1 MRFQLSSLFIA
12 LLLPLAIRAADS
24 TQWGGSCS
32 RNMVSTEQNLPATF
46 FPGEQS
52 GANQKL
58 STSNNIKW
66 VAKPGSFVCATPAIA
81 GGKVFIGS
89 MTNRKGNLSCFDE
102 ATGKLLWQWSKPC
115 RDNEPG
121 LIAKAAA
128 HWISDEVGVCSTPVV
143 EGDRLYFVDQ
153 NCVVVCLD
161 VNGKPPAP
169 GAEVGEAQEL
179 WTFDMVKDENVG
191 ALMSD
196 ASNCSPLLDGEILYV
211 TTSNGVDRRPS
222 NPLAEDSARR
232 CLAPNAPSLIALD
245 KNTGRFLAKDAVP
258 IAPNLLH
265 GQWSSPSMGVV
276 RGKNL
281 IFFGGGDGVLYAF
294 KALKKVPAQPVTLEL
309 VWWADCIPAE
319 YRPENPEE
327 TFTEYCLGDRR
338 RIGNKNQT
346 NDGTFAGM
354 SEIIATPVFYNN
366 RVYVAIG
373 RDPTHGRGRGA
384 LMCIDASKTGDVTQ
398 TGRVWTYQGLDRS
411 LSTVAIDAGLLYVG
425 DVAGRLHCLDAD
437 SGKCLW
443 VFEGKSQMIS
453 SPFVAD
459 GKVYMQTEKYLNV
472 LATGRELACLGKI
485 SLGASSW
492 VTPVAAN
499 GTLYVA
505 SRSRLWALAPK

>member
-1 MRFQLSSLFIA
+1 
-12 LLLPLAIRAADS
+12 
-24 TQWGGSCS
+24 
-32 RNMVSTEQNLPATF
+32 
-46 FPGEQS
+46 
-52 GANQKL
+52 
-58 STSNNIKW
+58 
-66 VAKPGSFVCATPAIA
+66 
-81 GGKVFIGS
+81 
-89 MTNRKGNLSCFDE
+89 
-102 ATGKLLWQWSKPC
+102 
-115 RDNEPG
+115 
-121 LIAKAAA
+121 
-128 HWISDEVGVCSTPVV
+128 
-143 EGDRLYFVDQ
+143 
-153 NCVVVCLD
+153 
-161 VNGKPPAP
+161 
-169 GAEVGEAQEL
+169 
-179 WTFDMVKDENVG
+179 
-191 ALMSD
+191 
-196 ASNCSPLLDGEILYV
+196 
-211 TTSNGVDRRPS
+211 
-222 NPLAEDSARR
+222 
-232 CLAPNAPSLIALD
+232 
-245 KNTGRFLAKDAVP
+245 
-258 IAPNLLH
+258 
-265 GQWSSPSMGVV
+265 
-276 RGKNL
+276 
-281 IFFGGGDGVLYAF
+281 
-294 KALKKVPAQPVTLEL
+294 
-309 VWWADCIPAE
+309 
-319 YRPENPEE
+319 
-327 TFTEYCLGDRR
+327 
-338 RIGNKNQT
+338 
-346 NDGTFAGM
+346 M